1 MKYLVLAAVALT
13 ISGCM
18 ETQSVETIPL
28 DDPRRARA
36 DARYAGT
43 VQGASG
49 ITGIAI
55 IGGWEKADA
64 AQVNFDSRYATPAE
78 VAAAPA
84 KICAYL
90 NGTVAS
96 VENQGDPSGNNDLI
110 PEFIRYMTVTC
121 NV

>member
-1 MKYLVLAAVALT
+1 MKYLVLAAAALT
-13 ISGCM
+13 VSGCM
-18 ETQSVETIPL
+18 ETNSVEAIPM
-28 DDPRRARA
+28 DDPRRERA

-49 ITGIAI
+49 IAGIAI
-55 IGGWEKADA
+55 IGGWEKQDA
-64 AQVNFDSRYATPAE
+64 AQVNYDSRYATPAE
-78 VAAAPA
+78 VAAAPK

-96 VENQGDPSGNNDLI
+96 VKNEGDPSGNNDLI
-110 PEFIRYMTVTC
+110 PEYIRYFTVTC